1 LQVGWIP
8 LEGYKILLLFL
19 PDFNGLFDGLDLSSN
34 KLGKTEKLKM
44 S

>member
-1 LQVGWIP
+1 MGSDS
-8 LEGYKILLLFL
+8 ED
-19 PDFNGLFDGLDLSSN
+19 DFNGLFDGLDLSSN